1 MKKQFKMGPI
11 LLPIVQTK
19 KEGEQEEEDSE
30 VAAISAIKTQVDN
43 FAKVLG
49 EKADASK
56 IDDLKTQLEDLQ
68 KGLDTLT
75 GAEVLSQ
82 IKNINEANE
91 KLYQEVVKMQ
101 EEKAEEAEKSTPS
114 KKQKSLVTTAEV
126 TAFVKNLFPEEGSE
140 KNHVHS
146 TLTVKAAEQFGYNSF
161 ASGADVS
168 AFTGRFIDPT
178 LYQRKR
184 KKNIILDY
192 FNIQTINV
200 PTLIYLRKI
209 EEGPEPDTDDTGGAA
224 WIACGQQKPMRSFRV
239 TTGEAQ
245 AKKVAIF
252 NTIDDCLLQDVPSF
266 ERWIREDF
274 IDEMREEINDGLL
287 NGDPEVNALQ
297 PTGLKKNAILFSATA
312 AFDENVNAPTYI
324 DAIFAIA
331 ARFAVNRES
340 LAYIFVSADV
350 FYAIHALKATDG
362 KYLNNQLVYV
372 NNLGQLFI
380 AGVEVVPVDEEDV
393 PQTHFLAV
401 GADVGFKIYAYGD
414 MTIETGLNGNDFR
427 EDKTSIRGW
436 QRFLSFIPEDR
447 ENSVMYDTWA
457 NVFAAIATPV
467 EAPETPAE

>member
-1 MKKQFKMGPI
+1 MENET
-11 LLPIVQTK
+11 LT
-19 KEGEQEEEDSE
+19 E
-30 VAAISAIKTQVDN
+30 VEAIKAISTQVDN
-43 FAKVLG
+43 FAKALG
-49 EKADASK
+49 EKADAAK
-56 IDDLKTQLEDLQ
+56 IDELKTQLEDLQ

-91 KLYQEVVKMQ
+91 KLYREVVKMQ
-101 EEKAEEAEKSTPS
+101 EEKAEEAEKSEPS
-114 KKQKSLVTTAEV
+114 KGQKSLVTTAEV
-126 TAFVKNLFPEEGSE
+126 AAFVKNLFPEEGAE
-140 KNHVHS
+140 KKHTHS
-146 TLTVKAAEQFGYNSF
+146 SLSVKAAEEFGGSSF
-161 ASGADVS
+161 AAGADVT
-168 AFTGRFIDPT
+168 ALTGRYIDPT
-178 LYQRKR
+178 LYQRRR

-192 FNIQTINV
+192 FNIRTINV

-224 WIACGQQKPMRSFRV
+224 WIACGQAKPMRSFRV

-274 IDEMREEINDGLL
+274 VDEMREEINDGLL
-287 NGDPEVNALQ
+287 NGDPDVNSLQ
-297 PTGLKKNAILFSATA
+297 PTGLKKNAILFTASA
-312 AFDENVNAPTYI
+312 AFDENINAPTYI

-331 ARFAVNRES
+331 ARFAINRES
-340 LAYIFVSADV
+340 LSHVFVSSDV
-350 FYAIHALKATDG
+350 FYAIHNLKATDG
-362 KYLNNQLVYV
+362 QYLNNQLVYV
-372 NNLGQLFI
+372 NNLGQLFV

-393 PQTHFLAV
+393 PQTHFLAI

-414 MTIETGLNGNDFR
+414 MVIETGLNGEDFR

-436 QRFLSFIPEDR
+436 QRFLSFIAEDR

-457 NVFAAIATPV
+457 NVFAAIAAPV
-467 EAPETPAE
+467 EDPAG

>member
-1 MKKQFKMGPI
+1 MENEI
-11 LLPIVQTK
+11 LT
-19 KEGEQEEEDSE
+19 E
-30 VAAISAIKTQVDN
+30 VEAIKAIKTQVDN
-43 FAKVLG
+43 FAKLLG
-49 EKADASK
+49 EKADAAE
-56 IDDLKTQLEDLQ
+56 INDLKSQLEELQ

-91 KLYQEVVKMQ
+91 RLYREVVKMQ
-101 EEKAEEAEKSTPS
+101 EEKAEEAEKADAA

-126 TAFVKNLFPEEGSE
+126 AAFVKNLFPEEGAE
-140 KNHVHS
+140 KNRSHA
-146 TLTVKAAEQFGYNSF
+146 TMAIKAAEEFGANSF
-161 ASGADVS
+161 AAGADVT
-168 AFTGRFIDPT
+168 AFTGRYIDPT
-178 LYQRKR
+178 LYQRRRKR
-184 KKNIILDY
+184 NIILDY

-209 EEGPEPDTDDTGGAA
+209 DEGAEPDTENSGGAA
-224 WIACGQQKPMRSFRV
+224 WIACGQAKPQRSFRV

-287 NGDPEVNALQ
+287 NGDPDVNSLQ
-297 PTGLKKNAILFSATA
+297 PTGLKKNAILFTASA
-312 AFDENVNAPTYI
+312 AFDETVNAPTYI

-331 ARFAVNRES
+331 ARFAINRES
-340 LAYIFVSADV
+340 LSHVFVSSDV
-350 FYAIHALKATDG
+350 FYAIHALKSAG
-362 KYLNNQLVYV
+362 GSYLNNELVYI

-380 AGVEVVPVDEEDV
+380 GGVEVVPVDEEDV
-393 PQTHFLAV
+393 PQTHFLAI

-414 MTIETGLNGNDFR
+414 MIIETGLNGEDFR

-457 NVFAAIATPV
+457 NVFAAIAAPV
-467 EAPETPAE
+467 EEPAP